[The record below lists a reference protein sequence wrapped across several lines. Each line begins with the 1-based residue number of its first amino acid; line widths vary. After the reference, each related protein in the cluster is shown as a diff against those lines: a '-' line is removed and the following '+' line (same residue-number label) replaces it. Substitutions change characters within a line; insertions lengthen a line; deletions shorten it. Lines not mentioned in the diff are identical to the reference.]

1 MSRLQ
6 LDFEISRDAY
16 LFGKWLQDFASPCT
30 GKAFLLNSAISVVF
44 KYHNVIYTCKL
55 GKMGYYVY

>member
-1 MSRLQ
+1 MSHLQ

-16 LFGKWLQDFASPCT
+16 LFGKWLQDFANPRT
-30 GKAFLLNSAISVVF
+30 GKAFLLNSAISVF
-44 KYHNVIYTCKL
+44 KYHNVMYKL